1 MLALDPSVLPAQ
13 SLHPGPGEPV
23 GGLAEAEHL
32 LEGVEV
38 PDEDSVEP
46 EHVHVH
52 QTVPLVL
59 LVQPPHGPHLVSARI
74 TVKLT
79 QEGENVAAGF
89 EKWLENLVI
98 IVFEKYP

>member
-1 MLALDPSVLPAQ
+1 MIALDPPVLPAQ
-13 SLHPGPGEPV
+13 ILHPGPGEPV

-38 PDEDSVEP
+38 PDEDSVET

-52 QTVPLVL
+52 QAVPLVL
-59 LVQPPHGPHLVSARI
+59 PVQPPHGPHLVPARI
-74 TVKLT
+74 TVKLA

>member
-1 MLALDPSVLPAQ
+1 MVALDPPVFPAQ

-38 PDEDSVEP
+38 PDEDGVEP

-52 QTVPLVL
+52 QAVPLVL
-59 LVQPPHGPHLVSARI
+59 PVQPPHRPHLVSARI
-74 TVKLT
+74 TVKLA
-79 QEGENVAAGF
+79 QEGENNSLYF
-89 EKWLENLVI
+89 DLEI
-98 IVFEKYP
+98 FFC

>member
-1 MLALDPSVLPAQ
+1 MLALDPPVLPAQ
-13 SLHPGPGEPV
+13 ILDAGPGEPV

-38 PDEDSVEP
+38 PDEDGVEP
-46 EHVHVH
+46 EHVHV
-52 QTVPLVL
+52 QQAVPLVL
-59 LVQPPHGPHLVSARI
+59 PVQPPHRPHLVPASV

-89 EKWLENLVI
+89 EKWLEKLVI

>member
-1 MLALDPSVLPAQ
+1 MVALDPPVLPAQ

-38 PDEDSVEP
+38 PDEDCIEP

-52 QTVPLVL
+52 QAVPLVL
-59 LVQPPHGPHLVSARI
+59 PVQPPHRTHLVPARI
-74 TVKLT
+74 TVKLA
-79 QEGENVAAGF
+79 QEGENNSAAILYFG
-89 EKWLENLVI
+89 LEI
-98 IVFEKYP
+98 FFF